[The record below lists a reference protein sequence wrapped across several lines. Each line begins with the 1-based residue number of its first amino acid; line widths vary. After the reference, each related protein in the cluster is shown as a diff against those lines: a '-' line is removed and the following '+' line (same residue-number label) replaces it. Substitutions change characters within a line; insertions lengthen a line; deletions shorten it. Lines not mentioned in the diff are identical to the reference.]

1 MVDDNKRKD
10 DFNLDFVL
18 FVVESSSST
27 ELAGQVAG
35 ISGRKPFLANY
46 S

>member
-10 DFNLDFVL
+10 DLDFVL